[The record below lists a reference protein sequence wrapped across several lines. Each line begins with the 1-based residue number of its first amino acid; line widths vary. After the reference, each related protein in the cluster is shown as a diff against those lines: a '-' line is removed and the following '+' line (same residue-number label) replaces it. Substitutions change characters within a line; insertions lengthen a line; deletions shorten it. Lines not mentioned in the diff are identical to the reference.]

1 MKKAYNVYKAYEETS
16 ITALRRLALLFVF
29 GVCFF
34 GFTTEASAQIY
45 SFSSPS
51 TPQASSPEE
60 AAEFLRGFTFSV
72 ADLEAATILRDQLQ
86 VLRNQDEPDTGI
98 EELEFGARYT
108 VLDAAIMSL
117 IEGDQVFT
125 SLATGYVAAS
135 ERYQNV
141 NDRIDI
147 QRIVESYARLLE

>member
-34 GFTTEASAQIY
+34 GFTTEASAQVL
-45 SFSSPS
+45 SAS
-51 TPQASSPEE
+51 PQASSPEE

-72 ADLEAATILRDQLQ
+72 VDLEAASILRDQLQ
-86 VLRNQDEPDTGI
+86 VLRDQDQPDSGI
-98 EELEFGARYT
+98 EELEFGAKYT

-117 IEGDQVFT
+117 VEGDQVFT
-125 SLATGYVAAS
+125 SLANGYVAAS
-135 ERYQNV
+135 ERYRNV
-141 NDRIDI
+141 TNRIDI